1 MDLLSQVA
9 GATSWKHLWIRYPLL
24 ADPDS
29 LQGYLCHIAAN
40 HDEARH
46 APVSGYIT
54 ESYSSPTKGPSARFP
69 LGSVE
74 LTVALGEYSQ
84 VGQTATLIR
93 SIMHVLFAPWISSG
107 VMRLIIDESPL
118 PRWVDAPGVD
128 LMIRFL

>member
-1 MDLLSQVA
+1 MA

-29 LQGYLCHIAAN
+29 LQGYLRHMEAN
-40 HDEARH
+40 HNEERH
-46 APVSGYIT
+46 TPVSGYT
-54 ESYSSPTKGPSARFP
+54 AESYDSAPMKGPSARFP

-128 LMIRFL
+128 LIIRFL